1 VSAEKTILSEILQ
14 RVNSIQTVTL
24 VWMSIETIVSLG
36 AALLARSPAL
46 VAFGGDSAVELLSAA
61 IVLRHFYSTSRRED
75 GEGRASKARGT
86 QRLTKG

>member
-1 VSAEKTILSEILQ
+1 VSAEKTIPPEILQ

-46 VAFGGDSAVELLSAA
+46 LAFGGD
-61 IVLRHFYSTSRRED
+61 REKPF
-75 GEGRASKARGT
+75 GGT
-86 QRLTKG
+86 PRLV